1 VLSLLVAAALLVG
14 FMVGRAS
21 AGPEGPSQHIRS
33 YMVRSGD
40 TVWSIA
46 DRVAAGDPRPVVDWL
61 MAENHLSDATIVPGQ
76 SLVLPG

>member
-1 VLSLLVAAALLVG
+1 VLSLVVAAALLVG

-21 AGPEGPSQHIRS
+21 AGPEAPTRQ
-33 YMVRSGD
+33 VRTYVVRPGD

-46 DRVAAGDPRPVVDWL
+46 DRVASGDPRPVVDWL
-61 MAENHLSDATIVPGQ
+61 VAENHLPDATIVVGQ

>member
-1 VLSLLVAAALLVG
+1 VLSLLVTAALLVG

-21 AGPEGPSQHIRS
+21 AGPDGPSRH
-33 YMVRSGD
+33 VRTYVVRAGD

-76 SLVLPG
+76 SLVLPD